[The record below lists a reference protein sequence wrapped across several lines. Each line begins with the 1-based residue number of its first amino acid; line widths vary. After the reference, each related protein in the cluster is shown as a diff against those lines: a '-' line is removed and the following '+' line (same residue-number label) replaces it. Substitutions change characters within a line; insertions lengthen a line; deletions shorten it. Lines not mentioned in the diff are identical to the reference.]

1 MPACPHYPSRH
12 SLHVPNFRGAIEA
25 LVECI
30 NTISGVGTTSFTIDP
45 SGYASN
51 FEGLVQVIED
61 LNFTMSG
68 ITAGGGGGGGT
79 VYTAGSGLY
88 LVSTAGSG
96 QFNVNFD
103 TIYSQVISGHFF
115 AQADLGVV
123 FSGNNVVYSGSQG
136 GGGGGSSSSGTVTV
150 GTSPGSGYSAGS
162 LWFDTNEGR
171 LFVYASGASVSD
183 PDWYQTNAEALA
195 YKAEN
200 PPSGAGYNAPPRDGS
215 LWFNTLMGS
224 LFVYDATSS
233 GWYETNS
240 ARNASYGAASPAPT
254 VEGALW
260 VDSSVNQIKTWN
272 GSAWI
277 SV

>member
-68 ITAGGGGGGGT
+68 ITAGGGGGGT

-88 LVSTAGSG
+88 LVSTTGSG

-115 AQADLGVV
+115 AAADLGVV

-195 YKAEN
+195 FKSEN

-224 LFVYDATSS
+224 LFVYDVTSS

-240 ARNASYGAASPAPT
+240 ARNAAYGAASPAPT

>member
-12 SLHVPNFRGAIEA
+12 SLHTPNFGGAIAA

-45 SGYASN
+45 SGYAAN

-68 ITAGGGGGGGT
+68 ITAGGGGGS
-79 VYTAGSGLY
+79 YFAGSGLY
-88 LVSTAGSG
+88 LVGGDT
-96 QFNVNFD
+96 FNVNFD
-103 TIYSQVISGHFF
+103 TVYQQVVSGHFF
-115 AQADLGVV
+115 AEADLAVT

-136 GGGGGSSSSGTVTV
+136 GGGGGGGTSVTV
-150 GTSPGSGYSAGS
+150 GTSPASGFTDGS

-195 YKAEN
+195 YKSEE

-215 LWFNTLMGS
+215 LWFNTLIGN
-224 LFVYDATSS
+224 LFVYDAVSS
-233 GWYETNS
+233 GWYEAGPS
-240 ARNASYGAASPAPT
+240 RSFAYGAAAPSPS
-254 VEGALW
+254 VEGAGWL
-260 VDSSVNQIKTWN
+260 DSNVNTLKVWN
-272 GSAWI
+272 GTAWVAI
-277 SV
+277 A

>member
-12 SLHVPNFRGAIEA
+12 SLHAPNFGGAIAA

-30 NTISGVGTTSFTIDP
+30 YTISGVGTSSFTIDP

-68 ITAGGGGGGGT
+68 ITTGGGGGGS
-79 VYTAGSGLY
+79 YFAGSGLY
-88 LVSTAGSG
+88 LTGG
-96 QFNVNFD
+96 DTFNVNFE
-103 TIYSQVISGHFF
+103 TVYQEVVSGHFF
-115 AQADLGVV
+115 AEADLAVT

-136 GGGGGSSSSGTVTV
+136 GGGGGGAGVTV
-150 GTSPGSGYSAGS
+150 GTSPGVGYVDGS
-162 LWFDTNEGR
+162 LWYDTNEGR

-183 PDWYQTNAEALA
+183 PDWYQTNAEALV
-195 YKAEN
+195 YKSEE

-215 LWFNTLMGS
+215 LWFSTLVGS
-224 LFVYDATSS
+224 LFVYDALSS
-233 GWYETNS
+233 GWYEAS
-240 ARNASYGAASPAPT
+240 ATRNAAYGPASPAPT
-254 VEGALW
+254 TEGALW
-260 VDSSVNQIKTWN
+260 VDSTVNQIKTWD
-272 GSAWI
+272 GTSWV